1 MAGWLRLAEQQI
13 SSSPPDSVEP
23 KPKRK
28 PGRPRGTFGG
38 SELRASLKAESSE
51 AVQQAMDRQRFTS
64 DSSQHPAVQATTV
77 MSTGQQGVVA
87 TGARASP
94 VQEMI
99 LQHAVAQAK
108 RCRQEGAPNPA
119 TTLLFEGRRNIVSQ
133 SVASNMLDVT
143 REDARRVAAI
153 VVEGGAR
160 LWHGFLDHISALVK
174 GPHWK
179 GVLFGVRRRYDETPL
194 PLRVQE
200 PTPQPSRITT
210 VTTGNAAA
218 VLDAAKDSAKGT
230 TGRKKR
236 VTKIMQSELNIF
248 ALLERQEQEVEPESR
263 SKPGKFLHIC
273 GKFPCW
279 LQCMQSTT
287 AQQISQSQRNLLS
300 SISNLNDVSKLF
312 MTRHACVTTDRYAAN
327 LVAEQ
332 DIQSRSGQWCLTHM
346 LCHVHQLSSSEK
358 SLGDLIAG
366 HVGGIVSLGLST
378 RFAGVL
384 PELQQALY
392 SLFEDELEIIVGQG
406 PAREHQD
413 AILDLFLPVDEKK
426 VTEVADRMKSR
437 GPTTALAQQRRRCVI
452 RHYLNGAIDQEKLV
466 HFTPVLL
473 DREQLLA
480 EIRTELI
487 PALLPMPCPIINRS
501 RWFGCEQAF
510 GWVGILLSHHN
521 LLPRLI
527 QRWRGISTA
536 AASGMAQMARP
547 ASVSTGP
554 SLGPK
559 FGNWG
564 DLANRAAQTQTAQD
578 TTAGVHPE
586 RFPAR
591 QGQNPAED
599 MGYAE
604 GTSLEPGDSSFVAE
618 ILRDPATGD
627 INWQEQNKATV
638 AKAVAWCQS
647 QPANA
652 VIAMSIAWGPI
663 LCLMHTVLK
672 LGSESWEHEQDS
684 WASTKLQSARVVSRS
699 SHGHLKHMNDLM
711 HTSSAAI
718 QASGRTLS
726 VRCLLFR
733 LLSRCGATV
742 HQVFALQHKRA
753 PYVLFGALN
762 GNLGP
767 LRGLPECLH
776 DELTT
781 VVCGRFP
788 KEGTDLLE
796 PEAQAILACL
806 AQNLESDI
814 VGIETRHASVRR
826 CCYARSVQVCTIDF
840 RDLGAEWIT
849 RQQVILREPLT
860 TAATKQRKPRE
871 KAKAKKSRGGSW
883 RAYQH
888 LFLRNEP
895 MDPARAS
902 QEYHALKQ
910 RGGPDW
916 DQCKNVGLLMT
927 MAGRAGKKSFK
938 RWIPSRGRR
947 VVESSG
953 GLRCLKDALVEISAG
968 RKRSVELAAAAEEQ
982 TEQLLDKV
990 SKDTADQLGQEFT
1003 EPQLSQDALL
1013 GSVSNGNQTLFPANA
1028 GASNGAFQC
1037 LPASMSSPSL
1047 LKFLVPADVLAQEP
1061 YLSSCSGGLQA
1072 DRTRSQ
1078 RIRTWLV
1085 HSFEGHVGRET
1096 LLAAAPRATDRHDR
1110 EFHDFPVLFLGVL
1123 LLLWHW
1129 PTKPFLPL
1137 QTFGL
1142 ASPVSVQFRQ
1152 RAKKHQQHATKKEH
1166 TKARKAMMKGF
1177 LILRLE
1183 VGSEPGHER
1192 IEKYFLPV
1200 ADEPH
1205 EATMPVLSG
1214 LPEQMHSWAM
1224 CASSDTGSGE
1234 SMASA
1239 HQPVFSHIGY
1249 VNYRSMH
1256 FSVLPLQ
1263 AVSQTDD
1270 SASDSASQFLSVL
1283 SPVAF
1288 YRCFEYFQKE
1298 LDFRLPY
1305 VASFYIMCSDDE
1317 TELLPSEMIPGRM
1330 EAVPYSEI
1338 PTLQVWKGQHAEERD
1353 RARIRSEKEK
1363 KRKPPSG
1370 SHPGGIRKFARKTK
1384 DPISEAA
1391 VDADPAPGPASG
1403 DAGQD
1408 DENVYVGMDDGLSNG
1423 SSDADENRSEQDL
1436 IEALEQELEEQ
1447 PENPPEAGIWGRAR
1461 KDLFS
1466 RPAEGAASSS
1476 SAPNAEPAMASA
1488 AAGPDAAGESGSRRT
1503 GPREVAPDKI
1513 VIPDFGEMHFYEKSQ
1528 TIQCF
1533 CRVHAAADCRKS
1545 RTVKGSETLSRVG
1558 QGRPIGLLAAW
1569 LYDHENHDCV
1579 SEPKR
1584 SRNFVHPF
1592 KERLAAREKF
1602 DRLPGA
1608 SAFALHERAQAPD
1621 ETSPEPLTI
1630 P

>member
-672 LGSESWEHEQDS
+672 LGSESWEHEQE
-684 WASTKLQSARVVSRS
+684 AKVAAGQARSFRVLELFQGRAMDTF
-699 SHGHLKHMNDLM
+699 LKHMNDLM

-826 CCYARSVQVCTIDF
+826 CCYARSVQVWTIDF

-883 RAYQH
+883 H
-888 LFLRNEP
+888 
-895 MDPARAS
+895 
-902 QEYHALKQ
+902 
-910 RGGPDW
+910 W

-1061 YLSSCSGGLQA
+1061 YLSSCSGWGEVCKPTGHEASGFGRGLSTA
-1072 DRTRSQ
+1072 LKD
-1078 RIRTWLV
+1078 TWAEKHCLQPPPEQQIDMTG
-1085 HSFEGHVGRET
+1085 SFTTSRCCSLGFCFCCGTGQQSHFFHCKLSA
-1096 LLAAAPRATDRHDR
+1096 LLRPY
-1110 EFHDFPVLFLGVL
+1110 L
-1123 LLLWHW
+1123 
-1129 PTKPFLPL
+1129 
-1137 QTFGL
+1137 
-1142 ASPVSVQFRQ
+1142 FRQ

-1183 VGSEPGHER
+1183 VGSEPGHEG

-1288 YRCFEYFQKE
+1288 YRCFEYFEKE

-1305 VASFYIMCSDDE
+1305 VASFYIMRSDDE

-1370 SHPGGIRKFARKTK
+1370 SHPGGGIRKFARKTK

-1408 DENVYVGMDDGLSNG
+1408 DENVYVGMDDGFSNG

-1513 VIPDFGEMHFYEKSQ
+1513 VIPDFGEMHFYEKNQ

-1545 RTVKGSETLSRVG
+1545 RTVKG
-1558 QGRPIGLLAAW
+1558 
-1569 LYDHENHDCV
+1569 
-1579 SEPKR
+1579 
-1584 SRNFVHPF
+1584 NFVHPF
-1592 KERLAAREKF
+1592 KERLAARKKF